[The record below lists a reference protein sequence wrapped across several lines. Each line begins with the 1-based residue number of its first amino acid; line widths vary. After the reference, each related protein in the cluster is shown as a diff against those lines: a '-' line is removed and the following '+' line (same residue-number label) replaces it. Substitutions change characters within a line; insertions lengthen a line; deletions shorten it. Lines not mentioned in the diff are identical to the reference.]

1 MFQQRE
7 RHLFGYTASKTHN
20 KGNTK
25 RSKNM
30 RVDIG
35 TFKIATIV
43 FTQRLTKLEID
54 NSFLLS
60 KHL

>member
-25 RSKNM
+25 RSKNI
-30 RVDIG
+30 RVDVGILL
-35 TFKIATIV
+35 
-43 FTQRLTKLEID
+43 RLPLW
-54 NSFLLS
+54 FLLNDLPNL
-60 KHL
+60 K